1 MIKFCKVLVTP
12 LGVELD
18 MMNNNKLRFTF
29 FLAAIL
35 AASFACNFPGVSS
48 PATAPTAPV
57 PVSSEAVQELE
68 ENLRSAAATAAS
80 GGVVNLVI
88 TEAQLTSLASLE
100 LQAIQDPKIENIQIR
115 LRDGQILTTA
125 KVTVNG
131 VALNLSLTSSV
142 YIGADGIPKSQT
154 VAAKLGPL
162 PLPDNIVDLFTQE
175 IDNLLA
181 EQMIYDGRR
190 VIVQSLDIADGSM
203 TIMGYL
209 E

>member
-18 MMNNNKLRFTF
+18 MMKNNKLRFTF

-35 AASFACNFPGVSS
+35 AASLACNFPGVS
-48 PATAPTAPV
+48 PQATSPTAPV

-115 LRDGQILTTA
+115 LRDGQIFNNSQGDGQWRRTGFIAHLERNYRGRWYPKNANCLCETGSTA
-125 KVTVNG
+125 TAG
-131 VALNLSLTSSV
+131 
-142 YIGADGIPKSQT
+142 QH
-154 VAAKLGPL
+154 
-162 PLPDNIVDLFTQE
+162 
-175 IDNLLA
+175 
-181 EQMIYDGRR
+181 RR
-190 VIVQSLDIADGSM
+190 SIHSGD
-203 TIMGYL
+203 
-209 E
+209 